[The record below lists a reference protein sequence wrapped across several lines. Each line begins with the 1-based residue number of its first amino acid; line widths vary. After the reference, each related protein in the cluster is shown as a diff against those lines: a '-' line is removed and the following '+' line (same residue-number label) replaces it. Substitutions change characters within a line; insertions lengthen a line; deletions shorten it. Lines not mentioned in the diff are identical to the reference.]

1 MYKSKK
7 QVGRR
12 PVDARHK
19 KRNRGITFSD
29 AEMEMIKTLADAAS
43 RTVNDYVRF
52 KALNNGG
59 KQNV

>member
-1 MYKSKK
+1 MYKPKK

-29 AEMEMIKTLADAAS
+29 VEMETIKTLAAAAS
-43 RTVNDYVRF
+43 RSINDYVRF
-52 KALNNGG
+52 CALKGG
-59 KQNV
+59 K